1 MFLMKLSLIKTNC
14 LLPVEHIVSSD
25 LDVEDSN
32 DLVEGLCSYINI
44 EVIKTRGGG
53 GGAWISISRPK
64 TSEGHA
70 TISAQSNV

>member
-53 GGAWISISRPK
+53 
-64 TSEGHA
+64 EGHGYPFLDQKQVKD
-70 TISAQSNV
+70 TQL